1 MRSSVISNIFLL
13 AGAYNIVCVLVFS
26 KFFTNTLL
34 SSLYPTVFSSFNLI
48 CILLWGV
55 AYSSVAT
62 SYRSV
67 PYLLLVFTAAKTI
80 YFITW
85 IVWHYRHGSG
95 VRLLT
100 VTSDCDMLR
109 YLRTRRCRLRDFLS
123 VVGAKRA
130 AQITGALRSRKTLHT
145 LAI

>member
-13 AGAYNIVCVLVFS
+13 AGAYNIVGVLVFS

-34 SSLYPTVFSSFNLI
+34 SSLYPTVFSSFSLFFI
-48 CILLWGV
+48 SLWGV

-67 PYLLLVFTAAKTI
+67 PYLLLVFTAVKTI

-85 IVWHYRHGSG
+85 IVWHCRHGSG
-95 VRLLT
+95 VLLE
-100 VTSDCDMLR
+100 V
-109 YLRTRRCRLRDFLS
+109 FLES
-123 VVGAKRA
+123 PLTAIFYAIYGPGDA
-130 AQITGALRSRKTLHT
+130 AFGIFFLWLALRGLRKSS
-145 LAI
+145 AP